1 MSASL
6 TPIYGEAAPKSRT
19 RDLPL
24 MGEGTCHRTKC
35 DLFDLFIQWR
45 KKKIAERD
53 AGLAAQMAER
63 AKNDR
68 MSGRELFL
76 SDSSLFV
83 DDAEAHGNYQREQEP
98 AVSKK
103 KANENSNGHGPSD
116 SATAG
121 GDAEVTNVDD
131 DDELDIDELNELEA
145 SLTKVTIQEPG
156 ARA

>member
-1 MSASL
+1 MKALLEEESEKIPIEEEIENQRAKL
-6 TPIYGEAAPKSRT
+6 TTSTPMTPE
-19 RDLPL
+19 
-24 MGEGTCHRTKC
+24 
-35 DLFDLFIQWR
+35 LFMQWR

-53 AGLAAQMAER
+53 AALAAQMAER

-98 AVSKK
+98 AVSEK